1 MLLWTAHTMDAYNT
15 LTNTGLYHCDESKII
30 DFEWWKPAYDWIAQ
44 KMKEQ
49 IGNPPEGVN
58 YPVWLWYRWRG
69 KNKKPDLRAR
79 RSFGEKGTKLMLI
92 EVEIPDNRIV
102 LSDFD
107 NWHSVLNK
115 SYSYSQTT
123 NEKEFEETHE
133 WLQSLPEEQ
142 RKLEIQ
148 KSWESIFDISIWD
161 NDFSRNGIWVQATVW
176 EIRKEYIRKVHPFIC

>member
-1 MLLWTAHTMDAYNT
+1 
-15 LTNTGLYHCDESKII
+15 
-30 DFEWWKPAYDWIAQ
+30 
-44 KMKEQ
+44 
-49 IGNPPEGVN
+49 
-58 YPVWLWYRWRG
+58 
-69 KNKKPDLRAR
+69 
-79 RSFGEKGTKLMLI
+79 
-92 EVEIPDNRIV
+92 
-102 LSDFD
+102 
-107 NWHSVLNK
+107 LNK

>member
-1 MLLWTAHTMDAYNT
+1 
-15 LTNTGLYHCDESKII
+15 
-30 DFEWWKPAYDWIAQ
+30 
-44 KMKEQ
+44 
-49 IGNPPEGVN
+49 
-58 YPVWLWYRWRG
+58 
-69 KNKKPDLRAR
+69 
-79 RSFGEKGTKLMLI
+79 MLI